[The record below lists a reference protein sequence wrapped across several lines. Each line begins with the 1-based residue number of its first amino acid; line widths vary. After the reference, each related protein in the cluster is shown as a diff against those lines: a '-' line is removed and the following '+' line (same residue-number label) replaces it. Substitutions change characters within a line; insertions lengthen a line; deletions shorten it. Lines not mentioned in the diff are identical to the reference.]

1 MSQVSKILG
10 FIIQAS
16 IAGLALAFLL
26 VYLWP
31 SLAQRL
37 TTQSQPQPTTLSAPA
52 SYADAVNRAAP
63 AVVSIYTQSMQVR
76 PVDAI
81 TQKRLGFRQL
91 YRLRGGVGSGV
102 LISEDGYILTNHH
115 VIAQVQGIQ
124 IALWDGRVAP
134 ARVIGSDPATDLAV
148 LKIQLDG
155 LPVAPITENQEVTT
169 GDVVLAIGNAVGLAH
184 TVTMGIV
191 SATGRSVL
199 RMPLYD
205 DFIQTDAAIN
215 PGNSGG
221 ALINTRGEL
230 IGINTRN
237 LDAAQGAQNIG
248 FAIPI
253 GLARNV
259 MEQII
264 DYGSVRRSWIGAEF
278 SSLRATRMPD
288 GSKIYRG
295 VAVKEVTREGPAW
308 NAGLRQ
314 GDVILALDG
323 APVADKT
330 DFMFSI
336 AQHEPG
342 SRVELTVTRG
352 DQTYE
357 TYATLLQQPPPQ

>member
-10 FIIQAS
+10 FIIQAA

-37 TTQSQPQPTTLSAPA
+37 AAHNEPLPATPPAPA
-52 SYADAVNRAAP
+52 SYADAVNRTAP
-63 AVVSIYTQSMQVR
+63 AVVSIYTRSMMTQN
-76 PVDAI
+76 VDPQ
-81 TQKRLGFRQL
+81 TQQRLGLRRL
-91 YRLRGGVGSGV
+91 YRLRNGQGSGV

-115 VIAQVQGIQ
+115 VIAQVQNIQ
-124 IALWDGRVAP
+124 IALWDGRVSP

-155 LPVAPITENQEVTT
+155 LPVAPIAEETQVHV
-169 GDVVLAIGNAVGLAH
+169 GDVVLAIGNAVGLTH

-199 RMPLYD
+199 QLPLYD

-237 LDAAQGAQNIG
+237 LDSVQGAQNIG

-259 MEQII
+259 MKQII
-264 DYGSVRRSWIGAEF
+264 DYGSVRRGWIGAEF
-278 SSLRATRMPD
+278 SNLRPSRLPD
-288 GSKIYRG
+288 GSRIVRG
-295 VAVKEVTREGPAW
+295 VAVTEVTEDGPAW
-308 NAGLRQ
+308 QAGLRQ
-314 GDVILALDG
+314 GDVILALNG
-323 APVADKT
+323 EPVADKT
-330 DFMFSI
+330 DFAFSI
-336 AQHEPG
+336 SQHEPG
-342 SRVELTVTRG
+342 SQAELTVSRG
-352 DQTYE
+352 DESFE
-357 TYATLLQQPPPQ
+357 TYATLLQQPPLK